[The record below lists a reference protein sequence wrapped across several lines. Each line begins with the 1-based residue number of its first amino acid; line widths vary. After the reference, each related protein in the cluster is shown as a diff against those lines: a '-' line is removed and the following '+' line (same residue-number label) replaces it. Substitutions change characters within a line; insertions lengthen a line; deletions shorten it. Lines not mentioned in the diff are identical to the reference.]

1 MKYDIL
7 IANDVET
14 KRAGKDQKEDF
25 GREASSTLYN
35 KGKQPDVTVGIV
47 SAQKK

>member
-14 KRAGKDQKEDF
+14 ERAGKDQEEDF
-25 GREASSTLYN
+25 SKKGRIRLSYS
-35 KGKQPDVTVGIV
+35 DVLHGDWKI
-47 SAQKK
+47 